1 MISEYLQ
8 MIAAF
13 SLYFCLLLSIGVYF
27 FHKNKK
33 ESDFAVGGRQLNY
46 WVTAL
51 SAQASDMSDWL
62 FMAFPGLLYASG
74 FANIWTAVGLVLFM
88 FITWHCIAPQ
98 FRTATESTNSIT
110 LASFLQK
117 RFNAPNNYLR
127 ILSGLICLYFFIF
140 YIAAGLVGL
149 GRVFEAA
156 FQINYTAGIIIGLF
170 ITILY
175 TLLGGLMAIAWSDLF
190 QGIFLLGVIMLVP
203 AYATYLLGGFNSTL
217 QIIAQQTSDYLSLM
231 PQNGSILAT
240 CFAIMG
246 WGIGYFGQPHI
257 LINFMS
263 INDVKKMKYAKY
275 VGISWQI
282 LALTAAALVGIVGKA
297 FIQSPLQNQEMV
309 FIVMVKSMF
318 MPFIAGFILC
328 AILAAT
334 ISTIN
339 TQALVSAS
347 LISHDLYYTAINTQ
361 GTEKEKLQFTR
372 ASIII
377 IPTIALTIAYLQP
390 TSVLNLVLY
399 AWSGLGSSFGPLVI
413 LSLYAHKKITPIGA
427 LSGLITGCLTAVIW
441 PILHSS
447 IPTLVV
453 GFFANF
459 IATIAISQ
467 CTKK

>member
-1 MISEYLQ
+1 MISESIQ
-8 MIAAF
+8 MTAAF
-13 SLYFCLLLSIGVYF
+13 SIYFCLLLCIGAYF

-88 FITWHCIAPQ
+88 FITWHYIAPQ
-98 FRTATESTNSIT
+98 FRVATESTNSIT

-117 RFNAPNNYLR
+117 RFESSNNYLQ
-127 ILSGLICLYFFIF
+127 IASGIICLYFFIF

-156 FQINYTAGIIIGLF
+156 FSMNYTAGIIIGLC
-170 ITILY
+170 ITIAY

-190 QGIFLLGVIMLVP
+190 QGIFLLGVIILVP
-203 AYATYLLGGFNSTL
+203 AYAAYLLGGMQETYNL
-217 QIIAQQTSDYLSLM
+217 IAQQSSNYVSLM

-282 LALTAAALVGIVGKA
+282 LALSSAALVGIVGRV
-297 FIQSPLQNQEMV
+297 FLQTPLDNQEMV
-309 FIVMVKSMF
+309 FIAMVKTMF

-347 LISHDLYYTAINTQ
+347 LISHDLYYPLINNQ

-377 IPTIALTIAYLQP
+377 IPTMALAIAYLEP

-413 LSLYAHKKITPIGA
+413 LALYAHTSITPTGA
-427 LSGLITGCLTAVIW
+427 LCGLLTGCATAMLW
-441 PILHSS
+441 PIMHSS
-447 IPTLVV
+447 IPTLVI
-453 GFFANF
+453 GFAMNF
-459 IATIAISQ
+459 IVTFLISKM
-467 CTKK
+467 TKK